1 MRLLPPG
8 ISQVIVA
15 TIVQAVSAATVF
27 TAYSVIA
34 VPLQAA
40 FEPSRMVLMLGIT
53 AVALVSGITSPLL
66 GKAIDRYSLRGL
78 MIVGAVLLSLGL
90 LLLSLS
96 QSMVQVIAVY
106 AVCFSVS
113 VVIMGP
119 MAASSL
125 LVRWFH
131 RRRGLMIGI
140 AGSGTAIGGL
150 IIPPLLQI
158 LIDEYSWRAA
168 LQIFS
173 VIAFLLTV
181 PVIALL
187 TVNRPSDKGLSVDGQ
202 PANTEAHE
210 QQQSYQPVTTGTLL
224 RYPGFWFLAILLSL
238 VFSGATA
245 ISSNLMPIV
254 IGVGVDATR
263 GAFLLSI
270 LSAAGLLGKL
280 ACAGVV
286 DRTAGRL
293 VFAIILSGVAAS
305 VSGILFAKSY
315 WTLAMATFAIGFF
328 AGGASPLWSVL
339 LAKIYGPQNFG
350 RVMGLMTPL
359 LMPGTLLAPP
369 LFGYIFDRTGSYD
382 YAFIGYIIL
391 LVVGILLFLPHL
403 QEKRFAPIKGG

>member
-1 MRLLPPG
+1 MRLVSAG
-8 ISQVIVA
+8 ICQVFVA
-15 TIVQAVSAATVF
+15 AIVQAVSAATVF

-40 FEPSRMVLMLGIT
+40 FEPSRMVLMFGIT
-53 AVALVSGITSPLL
+53 AVTLVSGISSPLL
-66 GKAIDRYSLRGL
+66 GRAIDRYSLRGL
-78 MIVGAVLLSLGL
+78 MLLGAVMLSIGLFLLSLA
-90 LLLSLS
+90 

-150 IIPPLLQI
+150 IIPPLLQV
-158 LIDEYSWRAA
+158 LIDEYSWRTA

-173 VIAFLLTV
+173 VIAFFLTV

-187 TVNRPSDKGLSVDGQ
+187 AVNRPSDKGLSVDGQ
-202 PANTEAHE
+202 AASAESHE
-210 QQQSYQPVTTGTLL
+210 QQQSYEPVTAGTLL

-245 ISSNLMPIV
+245 FSSNLMPLV
-254 IGVGVDATR
+254 VDAGVDTTR
-263 GAFLLSI
+263 GALLLSI
-270 LSAAGLLGKL
+270 FAGAGFAGKL
-280 ACAGVV
+280 TCAGVL
-286 DRTAGRL
+286 DHAAGRW
-293 VFAIILSGVAAS
+293 VFAFILGGVAF
-305 VSGILFAKSY
+305 GIFGFIVAESY
-315 WTLAMATFAIGFF
+315 WILAMATLAIGFF
-328 AGGASPLWSVL
+328 SGGASPLWSVL

-350 RVMGLMTPL
+350 RVMGLMSPL
-359 LMPGTLLAPP
+359 IMPGTLLAPP
-369 LFGYIFDRTGSYD
+369 LFGYVFDRTGSYD
-382 YAFIGYIIL
+382 YAFIGYIVL
-391 LVVGILLFLPHL
+391 LVVGILFFLPQL
-403 QEKRFAPIKGG
+403 QEKRFAPVKSS